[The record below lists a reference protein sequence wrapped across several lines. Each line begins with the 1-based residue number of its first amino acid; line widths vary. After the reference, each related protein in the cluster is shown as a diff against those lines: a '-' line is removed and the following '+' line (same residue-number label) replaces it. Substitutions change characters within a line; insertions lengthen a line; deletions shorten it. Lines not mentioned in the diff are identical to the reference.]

1 MNYLIL
7 AETEFF
13 RLINN
18 RQAGFALD
26 AAYHD
31 FVKRIVEL
39 CSGCHDLHHTLF
51 AMTYAEIELQY
62 HEMQNVAAASESGSD
77 VYVRKALAFT
87 RKMLKHITTQVPPL
101 TSTSFNP
108 SQESTPAPVTSAFRW
123 TGNAVDLVEIIY
135 GIDEMGCINHG
146 DTPIGELASF
156 FYALFG
162 VDSKECYRFYT
173 DIKRRKNDSR
183 TYFLD
188 KMQERLNKR
197 MQQDDEK
204 ERMRR

>member
-1 MNYLIL
+1 MHAPKNS
-7 AETEFF
+7 
-13 RLINN
+13 
-18 RQAGFALD
+18 
-26 AAYHD
+26 
-31 FVKRIVEL
+31 VP
-39 CSGCHDLHHTLF
+39 
-51 AMTYAEIELQY
+51 
-62 HEMQNVAAASESGSD
+62 AS
-77 VYVRKALAFT
+77 
-87 RKMLKHITTQVPPL
+87 
-101 TSTSFNP
+101 
-108 SQESTPAPVTSAFRW
+108 VTSAFRW

-135 GIDEMGCINHG
+135 GIDEMGCINNG
-146 DTPIGELASF
+146 DTPIGELAAF

>member
-7 AETEFF
+7 TETEFF

-18 RQAGFALD
+18 RQAGSALG
-26 AAYHD
+26 AAYHE
-31 FVKRIVEL
+31 FIKRIVEL
-39 CSGCHDLHHTLF
+39 CSGYHDLHQPLF

-62 HEMQNVAAASESGSD
+62 HEMQNTAAASESGPD
-77 VYVRKALAFT
+77 VYVRKALAFI
-87 RKMLKHITTQVPPL
+87 RKMLKHLTTQVPPL

-108 SQESTPAPVTSAFRW
+108 SNEPVPVPSAFRW

-156 FYALFG
+156 FYTLFG

>member
-18 RQAGFALD
+18 RQGGCALE
-26 AAYHD
+26 AAYHE

-39 CSGCHDLHHTLF
+39 CSDCHDLHHPLF

-62 HEMQNVAAASESGSD
+62 HEMLNTAIVSESGLD
-77 VYVRKALAFT
+77 VYVRKALAFI
-87 RKMLKHITTQVPPL
+87 RKMLKHLTTQVPPL

-108 SQESTPAPVTSAFRW
+108 SQESIPAPVTSAFRW

-146 DTPIGELASF
+146 ETPIGELASF

>member
-1 MNYLIL
+1 MNYLTL
-7 AETEFF
+7 TETEFF

-26 AAYHD
+26 EAYHD

-39 CSGCHDLHHTLF
+39 CSGCHDLHHPLF

-62 HEMQNVAAASESGSD
+62 HEMQNAAIESKSGPD
-77 VYVRKALAFT
+77 VYVRKALAFI
-87 RKMLKHITTQVPPL
+87 RKMLKHLTTQVPPL
-101 TSTSFNP
+101 TSTSSNLTK
-108 SQESTPAPVTSAFRW
+108 ESVPPPVTSAFRW

-156 FYALFG
+156 FYTLFG

-183 TYFLD
+183 TYFID